1 MGQNDGASRGGLNG
15 GCGGGAASSDQ
26 SIPAAGSGTAGQGYD
41 GGQPLNQGS
50 GSGGSGG
57 GAGAVGNDKGG
68 SVGSGTGAVGGAG
81 LPNSITGSSATYS
94 VGGDC
99 TDFDGN
105 TSAGGANTGDGG
117 DGGYTHTTSSGQAG
131 GSGIVIVR
139 YIL

>member
-1 MGQNDGASRGGLNG
+1 MQIEFLVFGIPMIFPGIPRLSNSFNNRDTQ
-15 GCGGGAASSDQ
+15 SD
-26 SIPAAGSGTAGQGYD
+26 STTTTLFKHDSGD
-41 GGQPLNQGS
+41 
-50 GSGGSGG
+50 
-57 GAGAVGNDKGG
+57 
-68 SVGSGTGAVGGAG
+68 GAVGGAG

-105 TSAGGANTGDGG
+105 ISAGGANTGDGG
-117 DGGYTHTTSSGQAG
+117 DGGYPHATPSGQAG